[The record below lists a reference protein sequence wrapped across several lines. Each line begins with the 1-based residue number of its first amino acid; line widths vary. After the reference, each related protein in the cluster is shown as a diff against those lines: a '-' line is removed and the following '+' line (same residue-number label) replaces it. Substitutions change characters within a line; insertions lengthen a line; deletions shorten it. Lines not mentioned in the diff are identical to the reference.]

1 MPIAIVA
8 IFSLLLVAWF
18 IGQPLWVARQ
28 RDRTQADPFPLTWRR
43 ILRRRVP
50 LVALLPADLQLQL
63 KKHIQ
68 VFLAEKAFI
77 GCKGQP
83 ITDEV
88 RVTIAAQACLL
99 LLNRPGDYF
108 PALRQILVYPSAFLV
123 EHEQVDDAGVVQ
135 ARRDL
140 RSGESWQ
147 QGQVILAWDDVL
159 RGAADPHD
167 GWNVVIHEF
176 AHQLDSQTGLTNGAP
191 DLGSA
196 ERYAQWSEAM
206 QSAYDA
212 LCADTDAWETGGPEP
227 FLDPYGAS
235 DPAEFFAVVTE
246 TFFER
251 PRALSTAHP
260 ELYRE
265 LSRFYRVHPA
275 GW

>member
-1 MPIAIVA
+1 MPILVVTV
-8 IFSLLLVAWF
+8 FSLLLVAWF
-18 IGQPLWVARQ
+18 IGQPRWVAWR
-28 RDRTQADPFPLTWRR
+28 RGQARADAFPSEWRR

-50 LVALLPADLQLQL
+50 GIALLPTDLQLQL

-77 GCKGQP
+77 GCKGQA

-99 LLNRPGDYF
+99 LLQRPSDYF

-123 EHEQVDDAGVVQ
+123 DHEEVDEAGVVQ
-135 ARRDL
+135 SRRDL

-167 GWNVVIHEF
+167 GWNVVLHEF

-196 ERYAQWSEAM
+196 EQYARWSEVM
-206 QSAYDA
+206 QAAYDA
-212 LCADTDAWETGGPEP
+212 LCEATDALADGGPEP
-227 FLDPYGAS
+227 FLDPYGATS
-235 DPAEFFAVVTE
+235 PAEFFAVVTE
-246 TFFER
+246 VFFER
-251 PRALSTAHP
+251 PRALASTHP
-260 ELYRE
+260 ALYRE
-265 LSRFYRVHPA
+265 LSAFYRLHPA
-275 GW
+275 SW

>member
-1 MPIAIVA
+1 MPILVVTLLA
-8 IFSLLLVAWF
+8 LLLVAWF
-18 IGQPLWVARQ
+18 IGQPRWVAWRRGQ
-28 RDRTQADPFPLTWRR
+28 TRSDAFPAEWRR

-50 LVALLPADLQLQL
+50 GIALLPADLHLQL

-68 VFLAEKAFI
+68 VFLAEKTFI
-77 GCKGQP
+77 GCEGQT

-99 LLNRPGDYF
+99 LLQRPGDYF

-123 EHEQVDDAGVVQ
+123 DHEEVDEAGVVQ
-135 ARRDL
+135 SRRDL

-147 QGQVILAWDDVL
+147 QGQVVLAWDDVL

-196 ERYAQWSEAM
+196 EHYARWSEVM
-206 QSAYDA
+206 QAAYDA
-212 LCADTDAWETGGPEP
+212 LCDATDALEDGGPEP
-227 FLDPYGAS
+227 FLDPYGATN
-235 DPAEFFAVVTE
+235 PAEFFAVVTE
-246 TFFER
+246 VFFER
-251 PRALSTAHP
+251 PRALANVHP
-260 ELYRE
+260 DLYRE
-265 LSRFYRVHPA
+265 LSAFYRLHPA
-275 GW
+275 SW

>member
-1 MPIAIVA
+1 LPILIVA
-8 IFSLLLVAWF
+8 LLSLLLVAWF
-18 IGQPLWVARQ
+18 IGQPRWVAWR
-28 RDRTQADPFPLTWRR
+28 RSRAQADAFPLAWRR

-50 LVALLPADLQLQL
+50 GIALLPADLQLRL

-77 GCKGQP
+77 GCQGQA

-123 EHEQVDDAGVVQ
+123 DHEQVDGAGVVQ

-140 RSGESWQ
+140 RSGESWSR
-147 QGQVILAWDDVL
+147 GQVILAWDDTV

-176 AHQLDSQTGLTNGAP
+176 AHQLDSQIGLTNDAH
-191 DLGSA
+191 DLGMPDSVA
-196 ERYAQWSEAM
+196 AWPQAM

-212 LCADTDAWETGGPEP
+212 LCAEVDAMDAGGPPP
-227 FLDPYGAS
+227 FLDPYGAT

-246 TFFER
+246 VFFER
-251 PRALSTAHP
+251 PRALSAEHP
-260 ELYRE
+260 ALYRE
-265 LSRFYRVHPA
+265 LSRIYRLDPA

>member
-8 IFSLLLVAWF
+8 ILSLLLVAWF
-18 IGQPLWVARQ
+18 IGQPHWVAWRRGQ
-28 RDRTQADPFPLTWRR
+28 TRADPFPPEWRR

-50 LVALLPADLQLQL
+50 GLALLPADLQLQL

-77 GCKGQP
+77 GCKGQA

-99 LLNRPGDYF
+99 LLNRPTDYF

-123 EHEQVDDAGVVQ
+123 EHEQVDEAGVVQ
-135 ARRDL
+135 SRRDL

-167 GWNVVIHEF
+167 GWNVVVHEF

-196 ERYAQWSEAM
+196 ARYAQWSEAM

-212 LCADTDAWETGGPEP
+212 LCADTDAWEAGGPAP

-251 PRALSTAHP
+251 PRALSVEHP
-260 ELYRE
+260 ALYRE

-275 GW
+275 SW

>member
-1 MPIAIVA
+1 MPILIVA
-8 IFSLLLVAWF
+8 LLSLLLVAWF
-18 IGQPLWVARQ
+18 IGQPRWVAWR
-28 RDRTQADPFPLTWRR
+28 RGKAQADAFPPEWRR

-50 LVALLPADLQLQL
+50 GVALLPADLQLQL

-77 GCKGQP
+77 GCKGQA

-99 LLNRPGDYF
+99 LLNRPGDYY

-123 EHEQVDDAGVVQ
+123 AHEQVDGAGVVQ
-135 ARRDL
+135 SRRDL
-140 RSGESWQ
+140 RSGESWS
-147 QGQVILAWDDVL
+147 QGQVILAWDDTV

-191 DLGSA
+191 DLGPA
-196 ERYAQWSEAM
+196 ERYAAWSAVM

-212 LCADTDAWETGGPEP
+212 LCDATDAMDAGGPAP
-227 FLDPYGAS
+227 FIDPYGAT

-246 TFFER
+246 VFFER
-251 PRALSTAHP
+251 PRALSVEHP
-260 ELYRE
+260 ALYQE
-265 LSRFYRVHPA
+265 LSRFYRLHPA
-275 GW
+275 SW

>member
-8 IFSLLLVAWF
+8 ILSLLLVAWF
-18 IGQPLWVARQ
+18 IGQPHWVAWRRGQ
-28 RDRTQADPFPLTWRR
+28 TRADPFPPEWRR

-50 LVALLPADLQLQL
+50 GLALLPADLQLQL

-77 GCKGQP
+77 GCKGQA

-99 LLNRPGDYF
+99 LLNRPTDYF

-123 EHEQVDDAGVVQ
+123 EHEQVDEAGVVQ
-135 ARRDL
+135 SRRDL

-159 RGAADPHD
+159 RGAADPHN

-196 ERYAQWSEAM
+196 ARYAQWSEAM

-212 LCADTDAWETGGPEP
+212 LCADTDAWEAGGPAP
-227 FLDPYGAS
+227 FLDPYGAT

-251 PRALSTAHP
+251 PRALSAEHP
-260 ELYRE
+260 ALYRE

-275 GW
+275 SW